1 MTGVRYSRKR
11 DEVKGRR
18 RERRKQGKKM
28 GRISSPP
35 LSLSLSSDKN
45 LFCETQNLHKSR
57 GGESYTKPEET
68 VGKNV

>member
-1 MTGVRYSRKR
+1 MIGVRYSRKR

-28 GRISSPP
+28 GRISSP
-35 LSLSLSSDKN
+35 SLFLFPDEN